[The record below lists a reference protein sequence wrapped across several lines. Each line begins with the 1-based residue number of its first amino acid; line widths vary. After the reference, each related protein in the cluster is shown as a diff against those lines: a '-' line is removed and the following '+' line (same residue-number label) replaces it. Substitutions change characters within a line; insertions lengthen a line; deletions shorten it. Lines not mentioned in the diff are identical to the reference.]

1 MKIFTLAVVIFI
13 FLNSFGQTREH
24 AFEIN
29 KKLGRGINYGNMFE
43 APTETSWENPWQ
55 PEYASMIAE
64 LGFNHVRIPI
74 RWEPEARSS
83 LTSPYTIETSFL
95 NRIKQVVDSALNNDL
110 FVIINM
116 HHHDSLYAYPDAQ
129 KERFLA
135 QWKQI
140 SDFLKDY
147 SDSLLFEILN
157 EPHGNLTTDKW
168 NSLSGEALQ
177 TIRMD
182 NPDRIV
188 LIGTAEYGGL
198 FGLPEL
204 QLPDDE
210 NIIVTVHYY
219 NPFSFTHQGASWAG
233 DDADSWLGTEWTDTK
248 DERDVMRQEFSSLVT
263 FSLEN
268 SIPVHIGEFGAYSE
282 ADMTS
287 RAKWTTFLA
296 RYFEQQNWSWA
307 YWEFSAGFGIY
318 NPNAETYYEDLVNA
332 LLHNK
337 MPEPASYKGTTVYTS
352 DFENSTDN
360 WNLYTQGTGD
370 AELSNGNNS
379 LEITISNGSTESWHV
394 QLVRGNISLEKGK
407 KYRLSFRAKADANRS
422 FSPYVG
428 QSISQWSSYSGYNAY
443 TANDSLQTFTVI
455 FDMTEN
461 DDRARIV
468 FDLGKS
474 DINFSVTGILLEE
487 IELVTNLSE
496 KKTTPEGIEIYPNPV
511 TENLIVKNNG
521 DYKQI
526 LIFNISGELIL
537 QKELQQNEN
546 IFNLANIKPGM
557 YFVQLRK
564 NSEVFSTKII
574 KQ

>member
-1 MKIFTLAVVIFI
+1 MKLFTLVVIFFSLKSI
-13 FLNSFGQTREH
+13 GQTHEH

-29 KKLGRGINYGNMFE
+29 KKLSRGINYGNMFE
-43 APTETSWENPWQ
+43 APTETLWGNPWQ

-83 LTSPYTIETSFL
+83 LTSPYTIKTSFL

-140 SDFLKDY
+140 SEFFKDY

-157 EPHGNLTTDKW
+157 EPHGNLTADKW
-168 NSLSGEALQ
+168 NSFSGEALQ
-177 TIRMD
+177 TIRTD
-182 NPDRIV
+182 NPDRII

-198 FGLPEL
+198 SGLSKL

-233 DDADSWLGTEWTDTK
+233 NDADSWLGTEWTDTK

-268 SIPVHIGEFGAYSE
+268 SIPVHIGEFGAYST

-296 RYFEQQNWSWA
+296 RYFEQQSWSWA

-318 NPNAETYYEDLVNA
+318 NPNAETYYENLVNA

-337 MPEPASYKGTTVYTS
+337 MPEPASYKGTTVYAS
-352 DFENSTDN
+352 NLENSIDN

-407 KYRLSFRAKADANRS
+407 KYRLSFKAKADADRS

-428 QSISQWSSYSGYNAY
+428 QSISPWSSYSGYNAY
-443 TANDSLQTFTVI
+443 TASDSLQTFTVI

-487 IELVTNLSE
+487 IELVTSLSE
-496 KKTTPEGIEIYPNPV
+496 IKPTPEDIEIYPNPV
-511 TENLIVKNNG
+511 TENLIVNNIG
-521 DYKQI
+521 NYTQI
-526 LIFNISGELIL
+526 LIFNISGKLVF
-537 QKELQQNEN
+537 QKELAKNLNTFN
-546 IFNLANIKPGM
+546 INSFNSGVYL
-557 YFVQLRK
+557 VQLWRE
-564 NSEVFSTKII
+564 NHLFQTKII
-574 KQ
+574 KN